1 MAFGQDFLKGFFG
14 SDYLKDYTHA
24 SKTFRANGYELAP
37 RYKFLYHVYFNLNTD
52 PVTGIPKLA
61 EVFNRADRDTMGLLV
76 KNVQLPNYQIEVDT
90 MNQYNRKRLIQ
101 KKIEYN
107 PCQFTF
113 HDDGS
118 DLVRSLWYNYFAY
131 YYKDPTQ
138 QYWGTPVTQGSLGQ
152 SGNGGDPKLSYNGR
166 DIYDDQR
173 IVNDWGY
180 IGESYS
186 DGGVGGTGSKPP
198 FFKDITIYGLSN
210 TANGH
215 QFCAYVLINP
225 MITEW
230 RHDTYDYSQGNGT
243 MEHQMTVRYETVK
256 YYQGQLDNNRPTAN
270 VKGFADPAH
279 YDVKRS
285 PLDRLGNSRTILGQ
299 GGVVDTIGG
308 IVNDL
313 QSGSVLGIIGAAQKA
328 GSVYQTFKGQNIQ
341 SIIRNEANAVV
352 KDVIR
357 GELPNAVRQTAN
369 AADGFF
375 FPKTPVQTN
384 ETTTN
389 PASPTPNNAA
399 PQGPVTQ
406 QVPEGYI
413 RTGRTIQPVNQQ
425 VNARR

>member
-37 RYKFLYHVYFNLNTD
+37 RYKFLFHVYFNLNTD
-52 PVTGIPKLA
+52 PVSGIPKLA

-76 KNVQLPNYQIEVDT
+76 KTVQLPNYQIEVDT

-101 KKIEYN
+101 KKIDYN

-118 DLVRSLWYNYFAY
+118 DLIRSLWYNYYAY

-138 QYWGTPVTQGSLGQ
+138 QYWGVPVTQGSLGQ

-173 IVNDWGY
+173 TVNDWGY

-186 DGGVGGTGSKPP
+186 DGGPGGAGSKPP

-210 TANGH
+210 GPRGH
-215 QFCAYVLINP
+215 QFCAYVLVNP

-230 RHDTYDYSQGNGT
+230 RHDTYDYSQGNGL

-256 YYQGQLDNNRPTAN
+256 YYQGTLDANRPTAN

-279 YDVKRS
+279 YDTKRS

-313 QSGSVLGIIGAAQKA
+313 QSGSVMGIIGAAQKA
-328 GSVYQTFKGQNIQ
+328 GSIYQTFKGQNLQ
-341 SIIRNEANAVV
+341 SIVRNEANAVI

-357 GELPNAVRQTAN
+357 GELPNAVRQTTN

-375 FPKTPVQTN
+375 FPKVPAQTN
-384 ETTTN
+384 STTTT
-389 PASPTPNNAA
+389 PATLRSNTAA

-406 QVPEGYI
+406 QVPY
-413 RTGRTIQPVNQQ
+413 
-425 VNARR
+425 